1 MSNSMWKRYVTKYAG
16 VTSIEVVL
24 GVSLAGIIIVY
35 SATSIVQFINTARD
49 VTVQTQALYLA
60 EEGLELVRYVRD
72 NDWTDISALSLGS
85 TQYLSVTSSD
95 VTITGTPEVI
105 DEFTRS
111 FSVQNVYRNSS
122 TFDIVASTT
131 GGSVSDPDAKYVT
144 ATVSW
149 GNPTKSVSLTTI
161 LTNI

>member
-1 MSNSMWKRYVTKYAG
+1 MSNTMWKRYFRKSTG

-49 VTVQTQALYLA
+49 VTVKTQALYLA
-60 EEGLELVRYVRD
+60 EEGLELVRFIRD
-72 NDWTDISALSLGS
+72 NDWTEISSLSLGS
-85 TQYLSVTSSD
+85 TEYLAVTGSD
-95 VTITGTPEVI
+95 VSVSGAPEVI

-111 FSVQNVYRNSS
+111 FSIENVYRNSS

-131 GGSVSDPDAKYVT
+131 GGSVADPDAKYVT

>member
-1 MSNSMWKRYVTKYAG
+1 MSSIMKVKGALQKLG
-16 VTSIEVVL
+16 ITSIEVVL
-24 GVSLAGIIIVY
+24 GVSLAGIIIAY
-35 SATSIVQFINTARD
+35 TANSITQFINTSRD
-49 VTVQTQALYLA
+49 VTIQTQALFLA
-60 EEGLELVRYVRD
+60 EDGLELVRYVRD

-111 FSVQNVYRNSS
+111 FSVENVYRNTTS
-122 TFDIVASTT
+122 FDIVASTT
-131 GGSVSDPDAKYVT
+131 GGSAADPDSKYVT
-144 ATVSW
+144 MTVSW
-149 GNPTKSVSLTTI
+149 GNPTDSVSLTTI